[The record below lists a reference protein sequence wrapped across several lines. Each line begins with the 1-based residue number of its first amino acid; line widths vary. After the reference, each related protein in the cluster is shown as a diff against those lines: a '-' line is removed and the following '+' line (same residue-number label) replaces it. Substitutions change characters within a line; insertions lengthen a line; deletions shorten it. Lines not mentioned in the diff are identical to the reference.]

1 MIQELTTI
9 DFDNTVSENQAVV
22 VEFYTPTCAHCKKLV
37 GAIEKLSEE
46 IGDKAVFGKV
56 NIEAE
61 SFLQSR
67 FDITVV
73 PTLIF
78 FKKGDEVN
86 KLVGEVHPLIIAE
99 EIKKLQ

>member
-1 MIQELTTI
+1 MIQELNTLE
-9 DFDNTVSENQAVV
+9 FDNVIAENQAVV
-22 VEFYTPTCAHCKKLV
+22 VEFYTPNCAHCKKLV

-46 IGDKAVFGKV
+46 IGDKAVFAKV

-61 SFLQSR
+61 SFLQGR
-67 FDITVV
+67 FDISAV

-86 KLVGEVHPLIIAE
+86 KLVGEIHPLIIAE

>member
-1 MIQELTTI
+1 MIQELKTLE
-9 DFDNTVSENQAVV
+9 FDQVIADNQAVV
-22 VEFYTPTCAHCKKLV
+22 VEFYTPNCAHCKKLV

-61 SFLQSR
+61 SFLQDR
-67 FDITVV
+67 FDISAV

-86 KLVGEVHPLIIAE
+86 KLVGEIHPLIIAE
-99 EIKKLQ
+99 EVKKLQ